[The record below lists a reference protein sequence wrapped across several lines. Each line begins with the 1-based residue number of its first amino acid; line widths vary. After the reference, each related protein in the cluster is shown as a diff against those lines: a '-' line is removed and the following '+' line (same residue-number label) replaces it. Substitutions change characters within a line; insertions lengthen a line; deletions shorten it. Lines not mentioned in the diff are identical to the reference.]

1 MSTPHSLHQ
10 SVQSVLEHYFATLDG
25 EIPSNLHA
33 IMTQEMERGLLDF
46 VMRRTGHNQSMS
58 ARWLGIN
65 RNTLNK
71 KTETIRLDRKRMKTL
86 GSICFQATSF

>member
-71 KTETIRLDRKRMKTL
+71 KLKQYGITPPLLEISSS
-86 GSICFQATSF
+86 GEAPHA

>member
-25 EIPSNLHA
+25 EIHSNLHA

-71 KTETIRLDRKRMKTL
+71 KLKQYGITPPLLETSSS
-86 GSICFQATSF
+86 GEAPHA

>member
-1 MSTPHSLHQ
+1 
-10 SVQSVLEHYFATLDG
+10 
-25 EIPSNLHA
+25 
-33 IMTQEMERGLLDF
+33 MTQEMERGLLDF

-71 KTETIRLDRKRMKTL
+71 KLKQYGLTE
-86 GSICFQATSF
+86 SE

>member
-1 MSTPHSLHQ
+1 MSSPNSLNNAVH
-10 SVQSVLEHYFATLDG
+10 SVLEHYFTTLDG

-33 IMTQEMERGLLDF
+33 IMTQEMERGLLEF
-46 VMRRTGHNQSMS
+46 VMHRTGNNQSMC

-71 KTETIRLDRKRMKTL
+71 KLKQYGLVPQVNLSVGD
-86 GSICFQATSF
+86 SPHA